1 MDKIEIYHYLK
12 RQNIAYEITEH
23 KAVFNMEEADA
34 VDLPYPEWGAKNLFV
49 RDDKKRNYY
58 LITMKGNKRV
68 DLKAFRRQR
77 GLRAL
82 SFASAEELFDIMK
95 LIPGAVTPLG
105 ILNDAEHRVQVFM
118 DVEFVGNKIGV
129 HPNDNTATVWMQADD
144 LMKIIAPDILF
155 DIKRTKFFNENVK
168 EIYIMPKKFREL
180 MAEGGYDS
188 SDVILRKWKQRNLL
202 DCDPGK
208 NNRKKVING
217 FSSRVHVVLVEQDG
231 CQSESEVQKRERKI
245 LSRTMGRVPNTAVHD
260 LFSED

>member
-1 MDKIEIYHYLK
+1 MLLICRI
-12 RQNIAYEITEH
+12 QSGA
-23 KAVFNMEEADA
+23 
-34 VDLPYPEWGAKNLFV
+34 AKNLFV

-82 SFASAEELFDIMK
+82 SFAAAEELFDIMK

-144 LMKIIAPDILF
+144 LMKIIQ
-155 DIKRTKFFNENVK
+155 KHGNT
-168 EIYIMPKKFREL
+168 
-180 MAEGGYDS
+180 
-188 SDVILRKWKQRNLL
+188 
-202 DCDPGK
+202 
-208 NNRKKVING
+208 
-217 FSSRVHVVLVEQDG
+217 VEYA
-231 CQSESEVQKRERKI
+231 CI
-245 LSRTMGRVPNTAVHD
+245 
-260 LFSED
+260 